1 MQQQEHAK
9 FDLLAVFNDENKADA
24 AEAGLHKAGFGEDE
38 VFRLAAGSV
47 VDGQFREH
55 GPNRNR
61 SAFFLQT
68 TRSGPSPRA
77 IIQWAVILG
86 ALLGVLL
93 FLAHFAFGALPEP
106 LAALAGAGVGIVLG
120 AILGAL
126 RSRRVLGAIG
136 QDMSKVNTPVKEPVQ
151 EERTVLALRFSDAD
165 NIARQ
170 SRARAILLNN
180 DGQIDRSVGG

>member
-9 FDLLAVFNDENKADA
+9 FDLLAVFNDESKADA
-24 AEAGLHKAGFGEDE
+24 AEAGLNKAGFGEDE

-47 VDGQFREH
+47 VDGKFREH

-68 TRSGPSPRA
+68 KRSGPNISTV
-77 IIQWAVILG
+77 ILWAVFLG
-86 ALLGVLL
+86 VLLGVVL

-106 LAALAGAGVGIVLG
+106 LTALAGAGVGIVLG

-126 RSRRVLGAIG
+126 RSRRVRGAIG
-136 QDMSKVNTPVKEPVQ
+136 QDMSKVNIAVKRPAQ

-165 NIARQ
+165 DIARQ
-170 SRARAILLNN
+170 SRARAILLRNE
-180 DGQIDRSVGG
+180 GKIDKSVGE